1 MKQYVQLALYCLA
14 VKEKYGKLS
23 VQAGHFYVH
32 PEKAELRLVDMAE
45 DELEAVLERVK
56 EAVVGILSEDFE
68 IVKKPNCRFC
78 DYGAVCEW
86 GNGKQ

>member
-14 VKEKYGKLS
+14 VKEKYGKLP

-32 PEKAELRLVDMAE
+32 PEKAELRLVDVVE
-45 DELEAVLERVK
+45 NEVESVVERVK
-56 EAVVGILSEDFE
+56 EAFVGILDEDFE
-68 IVKKPNCRFC
+68 VVGKTNCWFC

-86 GNGKQ
+86 GNGE